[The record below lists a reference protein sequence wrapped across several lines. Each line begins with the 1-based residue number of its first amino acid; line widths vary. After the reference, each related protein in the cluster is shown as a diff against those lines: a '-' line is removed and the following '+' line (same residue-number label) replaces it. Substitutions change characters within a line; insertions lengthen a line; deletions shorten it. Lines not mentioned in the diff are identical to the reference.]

1 MGHLQYHKGGKVGE
15 CVVWDMC
22 DLVKGERHGLQ
33 GWKGVQSHYWDLR
46 QGVVIQPQVSQ
57 GANPSEGP
65 GRNLRQQISIKTPT
79 SRDNHHV

>member
-46 QGVVIQPQVSQ
+46 
-57 GANPSEGP
+57 
-65 GRNLRQQISIKTPT
+65 
-79 SRDNHHV
+79 